1 MYERVASFLIGI
13 LIVFGTAATAQE
25 TTGSLQGQVVDPQKL
40 AVPGATVTV
49 TGPQGARTFVT
60 DGEGR
65 WVAPFLTPG
74 PYTVRVELQ
83 GFKAAE
89 QLNVQVSLGQ
99 RREVN
104 IQLETGGLTETP
116 GTTYSTSES
125 ERPTGSR
132 ASCSESS
139 TPPTVVLRTSSTGA
153 PPVT

>member
-1 MYERVASFLIGI
+1 MYERVAPLLVGI
-13 LIVFGTAATAQE
+13 LLLIASAAAAQE

-74 PYTVRVELQ
+74 RYTVRVELQ

-89 QLNVQVSLGQ
+89 QLNVQVTLGQ
-99 RREVN
+99 RREVDRK
-104 IQLETGGLTETP
+104 
-116 GTTYSTSES
+116 ST
-125 ERPTGSR
+125 RLN
-132 ASCSESS
+132 SS
-139 TPPTVVLRTSSTGA
+139 HSQISY
-153 PPVT
+153 